1 VLSVALVTTSS
12 KDIYHFVL
20 RTKTNTRRG
29 REGRGK
35 RYIVG
40 RESRAAIE
48 ELPTAFVVEIC

>member
-1 VLSVALVTTSS
+1 
-12 KDIYHFVL
+12 VL